1 MSKHDMV
8 SCFTKGH
15 FYLKHSPF
23 MKAGVRRKL
32 FATFRSVESFTMKL
46 HVPFLQFSENK
57 VIFNILHN
65 SLFVADIKPQDKNGL

>member
-1 MSKHDMV
+1 
-8 SCFTKGH
+8 
-15 FYLKHSPF
+15 

-32 FATFRSVESFTMKL
+32 FATLRSVELFTMKL